1 MCIVSLL
8 KETGETLSVAESLTG
23 GKIADAVVSLPG
35 ASEVFFGGIVSYTD
49 DVKHRLLGVKRET
62 LESHTAVSAEVAA
75 EMAAGVAARFGTTLA
90 VSATGVAGPGG
101 GTEETPVGCVYLGLY
116 HKGDVSTV
124 RLSLS
129 GSREKIRLESAA
141 LALKLVEKELEKPA
155 HLLDKHKSI

>member
-8 KETGETLSVAESLTG
+8 KEKNETLSVAESLTG

-49 DVKHRLLGVKRET
+49 DVKQRLLGVSKET
-62 LESHTAVSAEVAA
+62 LEKHTAVSAEVAA
-75 EMAAGVAARFGTTLA
+75 EMAVGVATRFGTTLA

-101 GTEETPVGCVYLGLY
+101 GTEKTPVGCVYLGLY
-116 HKGDVSTV
+116 HKGAVSTV

-129 GSREKIRLESAA
+129 GSREEIRAKSARA
-141 LALKLVEKELEKPA
+141 AIELAEKELEKP
-155 HLLDKHKSI
+155 L